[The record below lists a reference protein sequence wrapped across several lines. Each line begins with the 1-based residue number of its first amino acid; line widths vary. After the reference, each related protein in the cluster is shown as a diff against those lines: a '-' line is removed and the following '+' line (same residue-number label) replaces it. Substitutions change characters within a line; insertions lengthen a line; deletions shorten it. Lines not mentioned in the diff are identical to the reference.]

1 MDRQAIQET
10 VLFFVQECGNI
21 RSDNYDVS
29 LFSADFGFQACDMA
43 HVLIGIYNT
52 YSIPM
57 ERLMKELQTY
67 SVHEI
72 VHCVAKAQKAGNP

>member
-1 MDRQAIQET
+1 
-10 VLFFVQECGNI
+10 
-21 RSDNYDVS
+21 
-29 LFSADFGFQACDMA
+29 MA

-67 SVHEI
+67 SVNEI
-72 VHCVAKAQKAGNP
+72 VHCVAEAQKAGNP